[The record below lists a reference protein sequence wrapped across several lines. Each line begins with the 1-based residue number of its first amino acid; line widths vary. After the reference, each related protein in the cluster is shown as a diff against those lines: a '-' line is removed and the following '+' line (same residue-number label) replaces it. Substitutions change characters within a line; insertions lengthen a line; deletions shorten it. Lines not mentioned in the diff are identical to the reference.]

1 MTALASGSSDLPR
14 KGHGFARF
22 VKEIPDFGARQSI
35 AGKAAPAAAALP
47 FRARRIACM

>member
-1 MTALASGSSDLPR
+1 MTALASGSSNLPR
-14 KGHGFARF
+14 KGHGFALF

-35 AGKAAPAAAALP
+35 AGTPAPAISALP